1 MMAQCDLEPWKI
13 HREEQA
19 TLVCRWEQSDKNKML
34 VRSVTL
40 EVNSTLTIGQ
50 CRTQEARLST
60 IPLDPTY
67 KTRKT

>member
-1 MMAQCDLEPWKI
+1 MMAQCDLELWKI

-19 TLVCRWEQSDKNKML
+19 TLVWNWEQSDKSRML
-34 VRSVTL
+34 VQSATL
-40 EVNSTLTIGQ
+40 EVNSTLIIGQ

-60 IPLDPTY
+60 IPSDLTY